1 MNTTLLPPT
10 IHFIDYE
17 IKLIGTFDN
26 IWMCAYDICNILQY
40 KQSSYKHALSRHVDE
55 IDRMTRKEIAGK
67 YNIKDSINGHGD
79 RAIYINEYG
88 LMDLVCSCRIKT
100 ARDFKIFIIREFA
113 SMKSNLAADLA
124 VDEYK
129 KSILPSEESIED
141 MIEETLT
148 EETVEETITD
158 TIEESIEDP
167 TDTTDKNVN
176 EPYDS
181 MMLILECENE
191 MLKSK
196 LETCKDIIKSKNEMI
211 KLLEE
216 RIV

>member
-1 MNTTLLPPT
+1 MNITLLPPT
-10 IHFIDYE
+10 IQYNEYTIH
-17 IKLIGTFDN
+17 LLGTYDDA
-26 IWMCAYDICNILQY
+26 WLCANDICKILQY
-40 KQSSYKHALSRHVDE
+40 QTNSFRNATSRHVDNE
-55 IDRMTRKEIAGK
+55 DKKTGKELVEQ
-67 YNIKDSINGHGD
+67 YNIPNINGYSQ
-79 RAIYINEYG
+79 RSYYINDSG
-88 LMDLVCSCRIKT
+88 LMDLVCSCRIKA

-148 EETVEETITD
+148 EETVEETI
-158 TIEESIEDP
+158 EESIEYP

-176 EPYDS
+176 EPYES
-181 MMLILECENE
+181 MMLILECETE